1 MVIILVYLRL
11 ILRLSN
17 NIKNEFCRVEMGE
30 QRGMRWDEDLNGDP
44 HLEYEEKLSKKLTF
58 IILYKYHKNNL

>member
-1 MVIILVYLRL
+1 
-11 ILRLSN
+11 
-17 NIKNEFCRVEMGE
+17 
-30 QRGMRWDEDLNGDP
+30 MRWDEDLNGDP